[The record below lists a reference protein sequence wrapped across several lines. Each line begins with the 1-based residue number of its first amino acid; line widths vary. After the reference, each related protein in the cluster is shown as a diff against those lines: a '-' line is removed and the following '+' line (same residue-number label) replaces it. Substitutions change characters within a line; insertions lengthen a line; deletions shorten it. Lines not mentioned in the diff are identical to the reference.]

1 MTVWANLEWER
12 IVPENPNTIL
22 LRLSGALTSTPESYA
37 FLEEVRE
44 DVSKNFTHVVV
55 NLEKVERITSAGVGV
70 LCAAY
75 SSMKNCDGELIL
87 VGLSERNQ
95 VLIKAVGLWDQ
106 IKHFDGEGD
115 VDFG

>member
-1 MTVWANLEWER
+1 MSVWANLEWER
-12 IVPENPNTIL
+12 VVPENPSTVL

-37 FLEEVRE
+37 FLEEVRS
-44 DVSKNFTHVVV
+44 DAGKDITHVVV
-55 NLEKVERITSAGVGV
+55 NLEKVERITSAGVGI

-75 SSMKNCDGELIL
+75 SSMKGHDGELIL